1 MSASMTQL
9 DAAGARALVGKL
21 YSAFSVGD
29 VPGFL
34 ALLHDDVVWN
44 EAEGFPMSDRN
55 PYRGKQAIVE
65 GVFARVLAE
74 WPDFRVE
81 PAEIVGGPEVVVVL
95 GRYKATKSR
104 SGKPL
109 DVQIAHTWWLRDG
122 KVARF
127 QQMADTAAVARAR

>member
-1 MSASMTQL
+1 MTQS
-9 DAAGARALVGKL
+9 DAAAARALVGKL

-34 ALLHDDVVWN
+34 ALLHEDVVWN
-44 EAEGFPMSDRN
+44 EAEGFPFADRN
-55 PYRGKQAIVE
+55 PYRGKSAIVE

-81 PAEIVGGPEVVVVL
+81 TAEIVGGPEVVVVL

-104 SGKPL
+104 SKL
-109 DVQIAHTWWLRDG
+109 
-122 KVARF
+122 
-127 QQMADTAAVARAR
+127 M